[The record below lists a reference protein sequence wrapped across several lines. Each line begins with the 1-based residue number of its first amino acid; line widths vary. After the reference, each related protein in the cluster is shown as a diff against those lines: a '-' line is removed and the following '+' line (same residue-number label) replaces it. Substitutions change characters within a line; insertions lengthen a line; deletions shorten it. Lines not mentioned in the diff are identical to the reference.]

1 MTRLFVILLVLV
13 LASSS
18 IGHKVLK
25 VPIKMEYIDD
35 TQVVGSTANLH
46 SDLENVELR
55 DVTKEYE
62 IDTAP
67 NFNTIPYIE
76 MYYPDLNNNQI
87 FQFMLDTNSSWMT
100 TPIRGCSGTCLEE
113 SNQKIPKQFHDCEE
127 QVTTVSYESKEANA
141 KLCKATITPKKVP
154 WFYATNISMKGKS
167 SYFSKIL

>member
-67 NFNTIPYIE
+67 NFNSIPYIE

-87 FQFMLDTNSSWMT
+87 FRFMLDTNSSGMS
-100 TPIRGCSGTCLEE
+100 TPIRGCPGTCLEE
-113 SNQKIPKQFHDCEE
+113 SDQKIPKQFHD
-127 QVTTVSYESKEANA
+127 
-141 KLCKATITPKKVP
+141 
-154 WFYATNISMKGKS
+154 
-167 SYFSKIL
+167 